1 VADFD
6 ADGSGDG
13 ASEAPP
19 DDLDALL
26 DSIHDH
32 LAATQELPVERAASR
47 WIGEA
52 EAVARDLAEANLE
65 SAVVAER
72 LGHVD
77 SLLDEVETTGDESAD
92 EHLDRAK
99 VLTKRALETIDED

>member
-1 VADFD
+1 VSDV
-6 ADGSGDG
+6 
-13 ASEAPP
+13 PP
-19 DDLDALL
+19 EDLDALL
-26 DSIHDH
+26 DAIHDH

-52 EAVARDLAEANLE
+52 EAVAQDLAEADLE
-65 SAVVAER
+65 AAVIEER

-77 SLLDEVETTGDESAD
+77 SLLSEVEATGDDAAD

-99 VLTKRALETIDED
+99 ELASRALETVDPD